1 MMLIC
6 YLDESGNTG
15 FRLDDTN
22 QPFHVIAAVIVRED
36 RVREMTSQLDY
47 LASQAPTLEPLTE
60 YRGSELFGGSGN
72 WKGVAPTQRIEE
84 YAKALAV
91 LGKVEAGVV
100 YSSINKPA
108 LEKKQYNPK
117 PNPHLIAL
125 QFLIEKL
132 EKWIKG
138 PDIQKDVLSQ
148 RALLVADENHEQEQY
163 SIDLISEMQAAG
175 GPIGAIYGLDITPD
189 HLVDTIY
196 FDRSERN
203 RGIQL
208 ADLVAYILNRHQ
220 KARQCPG
227 TYLWEATIN
236 KLMLDNV
243 SGQLRTWREP
253 WPSTFQR

>member
-1 MMLIC
+1 MLIC

-15 FRLDDTN
+15 FRLDDSA
-22 QPFHVIAAVIVRED
+22 QPFHMIAAVIVRED
-36 RVREMTSQLDY
+36 RVREMTSLLDH
-47 LASQAPTLEPLTE
+47 LAYRAPTRKPLTE
-60 YRGSELFGGSGN
+60 YRGSDLFGGRGN
-72 WKGVAPTQRIEE
+72 WEGVSPTQRIKE

-91 LGKVEAGVV
+91 LGQVEAGVA
-100 YSSINKPA
+100 YASITKPA
-108 LEKKQYNPK
+108 LEKMQYSPE

-132 EKWIKG
+132 EKWIRR
-138 PDIQKDVLSQ
+138 PDIQKDALSR

-163 SIDLISEMQAAG
+163 SIDLINEMQTVG
-175 GPIGAIYGLDITPD
+175 GPIGATYGLDITLD

-208 ADLVAYILNRHQ
+208 ADLVAYIVNRYQ
-220 KARQCPG
+220 KAKKYPG
-227 TYLWEATIN
+227 TDQWETTVR
-236 KLMLDNV
+236 KLMLNNV

-253 WPSTFQR
+253 WPSSFQR

>member
-1 MMLIC
+1 MLIC

-15 FRLDDTN
+15 FRLDDSA
-22 QPFHVIAAVIVRED
+22 QPFHMIAAVIVRED
-36 RVREMTSQLDY
+36 RVREMTSRLDH

-60 YRGSELFGGSGN
+60 YRGSELFGGRGN
-72 WKGVAPTQRIEE
+72 WKGVAPTQRIKE
-84 YAKALAV
+84 YAKALTV
-91 LGKVEAGVV
+91 LSQVEAGVA
-100 YSSINKPA
+100 YASINKPA
-108 LEKKQYNPK
+108 LENKQYNPK

-132 EKWIKG
+132 EKWITG
-138 PDIQKDVLSQ
+138 PDIQKDVLSR

-163 SIDLISEMQAAG
+163 SIDLISEMQAVG
-175 GPIGAIYGLDITPD
+175 GPIGHIYGLDITPD

-208 ADLVAYILNRHQ
+208 ADLVAYIVNRYQ
-220 KARQCPG
+220 KAIKYQG
-227 TYLWEATIN
+227 TDQWETTVR

-253 WPSTFQR
+253 WPSTFRR